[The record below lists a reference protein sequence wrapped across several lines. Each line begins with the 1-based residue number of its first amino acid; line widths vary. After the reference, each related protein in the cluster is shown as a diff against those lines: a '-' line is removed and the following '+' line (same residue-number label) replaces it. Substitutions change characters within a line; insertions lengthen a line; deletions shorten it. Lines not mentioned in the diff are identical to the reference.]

1 MKILSQYIPVICGVI
16 VGVIVTIVYIKMYK
30 PDFVRNLY
38 EEGTSTTT
46 LLHDSV
52 SDLASQC
59 SELEMEEIELE
70 KNDDDDK
77 EDEIEETEETEE
89 SDSDSES
96 ELKEI

>member
-59 SELEMEEIELE
+59 SELEMEKIELE

-77 EDEIEETEETEE
+77 EEETEESEE